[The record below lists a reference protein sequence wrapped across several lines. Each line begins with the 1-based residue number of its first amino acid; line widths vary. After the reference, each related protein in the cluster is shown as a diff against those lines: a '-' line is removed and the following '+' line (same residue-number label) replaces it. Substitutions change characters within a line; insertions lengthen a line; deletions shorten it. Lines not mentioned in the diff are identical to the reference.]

1 MDNAQYVLCTLQA
14 NTQPQQQ
21 LKLKFTE
28 GEHVSFFIEGDGE
41 AHLTGNLFDISFQN
55 IKIIQKQVKYFLTFK
70 DR

>member
-1 MDNAQYVLCTLQA
+1 LKWA
-14 NTQPQQQ
+14 NTRAHSFVRNW
-21 LKLKFTE
+21 LEIRKDLLFKK
-28 GEHVSFFIEGDGE
+28 GENVSEKAEGDGE